1 MLSYLNNPGHYKDIM
16 SIIPRQLFL
25 VELNVYIYLIFLG
38 LYYTLLEPN
47 DIIINNSDE
56 DYVITPLDY
65 IYFTAIIHSTVGF
78 GDITINSK
86 IGKILKTLHSLI
98 IMTFFIIF
106 FS

>member
-1 MLSYLNNPGHYKDIM
+1 MLSYKSNPEHFKDIM

-25 VELNVYIYLIFLG
+25 VELNIYIYLIFLG
-38 LYYTLLEPN
+38 LYYTLLDPN
-47 DIIINNSDE
+47 DILINNADE
-56 DYVITPLDY
+56 NHVISPLDY

-98 IMTFFIIF
+98 IMIFFIIF